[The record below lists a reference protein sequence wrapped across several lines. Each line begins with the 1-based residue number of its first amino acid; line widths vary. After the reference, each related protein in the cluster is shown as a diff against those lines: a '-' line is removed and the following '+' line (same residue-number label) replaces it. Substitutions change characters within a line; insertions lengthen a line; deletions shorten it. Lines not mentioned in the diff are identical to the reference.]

1 MSLGVLVLVEHSQER
16 FLFTTPEDA
25 PNDFAR
31 LVIEHMTGY
40 NSAVGGSFDSSP
52 LSISFFTNRI
62 SVMLIGPITHN
73 LYDAVRQRVNFE
85 INRNRFR
92 GE

>member
-1 MSLGVLVLVEHSQER
+1 MSHGILVLVEHSQER

-52 LSISFFTNRI
+52 LSISFFTHRVC
-62 SVMLIGPITHN
+62 VMLVGPISRN
-73 LYDAVRQRVNFE
+73 LHDAVRQRVNFE
-85 INRNRFR
+85 INRSRFR